1 MLAKEAKGKD
11 AMLKKGDI
19 KRLLAKSETDAVE
32 FKLAKGGVPASFWE
46 SYSAFANTDG
56 GVIIL
61 GVKEDGGKHSVV
73 GVTNANKLVAD
84 VWNAA
89 NNPQRVS
96 ANVLFNHQ
104 VYKVDYQGKALV
116 VVEVPRAE
124 RTERPVY
131 VGRDVFRGTFR
142 RNGEGDYHC
151 SQEAV
156 EAMIRDKCPETADCC
171 LLEDMTIGDLN
182 QESISRYRLM
192 FGQSKPEHAW
202 TRIPDD
208 EFMVKIGAARKD
220 AKGVVR
226 PMLAGLICF
235 GDFVTISNVLP
246 NYFLD
251 YREGVADGSRWTDR
265 VAAHD
270 ATWSGNIIDFY
281 FRIYDKVTSS
291 VKVPFRL
298 DERGLRINETK
309 VHKALRELLAN
320 ALIHADYHGRQG
332 IVIEK
337 RFRRLMF
344 RNPGCLRMS
353 KEAAIGGGR
362 SDARNSRIFN
372 IFALINIGERS
383 GTGLSDIYS
392 IWKEYG
398 YEEPTITETYQPDQT
413 TVTVQVELEEGAA
426 TTQESVDTTQE
437 SMGAPQENA
446 GDPQESAVKTANVA
460 VKDAVTTQ
468 EDAVKDAVTIQ
479 EVAPKTG
486 EVALKVAPKNGGVAL
501 KVAPK
506 TGDVAPNVAPKDGE
520 ATPQKGEQEVCQA
533 VNAAF
538 PMLRD
543 GIAEKCAKMY
553 VHMRDSGGSNSSL
566 ARELDIPLRSI
577 IRYQEILKQ
586 AHVLEHVGP
595 ANGGVWKFLI

>member
-1 MLAKEAKGKD
+1 
-11 AMLKKGDI
+11 MLKKGDI

-32 FKLAKGGVPASFWE
+32 FKLAKGGVPTSFWE

-61 GVKEDGGKHSVV
+61 GVKEDGGTHSVV

-151 SQEAV
+151 SKEAV
-156 EAMIRDKCPETADCC
+156 EAMIRDKCPETADTC
-171 LLEDMTIGDLN
+171 LMEDMTIADLN
-182 QESISRYRLM
+182 QESIARYRLM

-270 ATWSGNIIDFY
+270 ATWSGNISDFY

-291 VKVPFRL
+291 VKVPFML
-298 DERGLRINETK
+298 DERGLRINETR

-372 IFALINIGERS
+372 IFALINIGEGS

-413 TVTVQVELEEGAA
+413 TVTVQVELEEDAV
-426 TTQESVDTTQE
+426 TTQENTGTTQE
-437 SMGAPQENA
+437 N
-446 GDPQESAVKTANVA
+446 A
-460 VKDAVTTQ
+460 VKDAVTT
-468 EDAVKDAVTIQ
+468 Q

-486 EVALKVAPKNGGVAL
+486 EVAPKGAEIAPKIAPKASEVAPKGDEVTPKNAVKNAVAAQETPA
-501 KVAPK
+501 APQE
-506 TGDVAPNVAPKDGE
+506 TA
-520 ATPQKGEQEVCQA
+520 ATPQETPATPQETTVTPQETPDA
-533 VNAAF
+533 PQETAATTQENALGTTDLVLALINEK
-538 PMLRD
+538 PEISLVE
-543 GIAEKCAKMY
+543 IAEKLGIS
-553 VHMRDSGGSNSSL
+553 RDGVKYHID
-566 ARELDIPLRSI
+566 R
-577 IRYQEILKQ
+577 LKQ
-586 AHVLEHVGP
+586 SVG
-595 ANGGVWKFLI
+595 LIHDGPTKKGRWIVTNP

>member
-1 MLAKEAKGKD
+1 MLTQK
-11 AMLKKGDI
+11 DI
-19 KRLLAKSETDAVE
+19 KRMIDDWETEVVE
-32 FKLAKGGVPASFWE
+32 FKRAKGAVPASFWE

-56 GVIIL
+56 GVIVL
-61 GVKEDGGKHSVV
+61 GVAEDGHKHTVI
-73 GVTNANKLVAD
+73 GVTNADKMVAEI
-84 VWNAA
+84 WNNA

-104 VYKVDYQGKALV
+104 VYKVDYQGKSLV

-131 VGRDVFRGTFR
+131 VGRDVFRGTYR

-156 EAMIRDKCPETADCC
+156 EAMIRDKCPETADNC
-171 LLEDMTIGDLN
+171 LLEDMTIADLN
-182 QESISRYRLM
+182 QESIANYRLM

-208 EFMVKIGAARKD
+208 EFLVKIGAAKKD
-220 AKGVVR
+220 SKGVVR
-226 PMLAGLICF
+226 PMISGLVCF

-251 YREGVADGSRWTDR
+251 YRECLADGSRWTDR

-281 FRIYDKVTSS
+281 FRIYDKITSS

-298 DERGLRINETK
+298 DDRGLRINETK

-337 RFRRLMF
+337 RYSKLMF
-344 RNPGCLRMS
+344 RNPGCLRMA

-372 IFALINIGERS
+372 IFSLINIGERS

-398 YEEPTITETYQPDQT
+398 YEQPSIAETYQPDQ
-413 TVTVQVELEEGAA
+413 VSVVVQVEIEKDASTAQESAVTTQEVAPKSAVTLQENAA
-426 TTQESVDTTQE
+426 TTQE
-437 SMGAPQENA
+437 
-446 GDPQESAVKTANVA
+446 
-460 VKDAVTTQ
+460 
-468 EDAVKDAVTIQ
+468 
-479 EVAPKTG
+479 
-486 EVALKVAPKNGGVAL
+486 
-501 KVAPK
+501 
-506 TGDVAPNVAPKDGE
+506 VAPKDGE
-520 ATPQKGEQEVCQA
+520 VAPKTDEVAPKVAPKDGKVAPKKGDQEVCE
-533 VNAAF
+533 VINSVF
-538 PMLRD
+538 PVLRD

-553 VHMRDSGGSNSSL
+553 VYMRDSGGSNSDM
-566 ARELDIPLRSI
+566 ARELGIPLRSI

-595 ANGGVWKFLI
+595 TNGGAWKFLI

>member
-1 MLAKEAKGKD
+1 MLTQK
-11 AMLKKGDI
+11 DI
-19 KRLLAKSETDAVE
+19 KWMIDDWETEVVE
-32 FKLAKGGVPASFWE
+32 FKRAKGAVPASFWE

-56 GVIIL
+56 GVIVL
-61 GVKEDGGKHSVV
+61 GVAEAGNKHTVV
-73 GVTNANKLVAD
+73 GVTNAEKMVAEI
-84 VWNAA
+84 WNVA

-104 VYKVDYQGKALV
+104 VYKVDYQGKKLV

-131 VGRDVFRGTFR
+131 VGRDVFRGTYR

-156 EAMIRDKCPETADCC
+156 EAMIRDKCPETADNC
-171 LLEDMTIGDLN
+171 LLEDMTIADLN
-182 QESISRYRLM
+182 QESIANYRLM
-192 FGQSKPEHAW
+192 FSQSKPEHAW

-208 EFMVKIGAARKD
+208 EFLVKIGAAKKD
-220 AKGVVR
+220 PKGVVR
-226 PMLAGLICF
+226 PMISGLVCF

-251 YREGVADGSRWTDR
+251 YRECLADGSRWTDR

-281 FRIYDKVTSS
+281 FRIYDKITSS
-291 VKVPFRL
+291 VKVPFQL

-337 RFRRLMF
+337 RYSKLMF
-344 RNPGCLRMS
+344 RNPGCLRMA

-372 IFALINIGERS
+372 IFSLINIGERS
-383 GTGLSDIYS
+383 GTGLSDIFS

-398 YEEPTITETYQPDQT
+398 YEQPSVTETYQPDQ
-413 TVTVQVELEEGAA
+413 VSVVVQIEIEKNAA
-426 TTQESVDTTQE
+426 TAQESVGTT
-437 SMGAPQENA
+437 
-446 GDPQESAVKTANVA
+446 
-460 VKDAVTTQ
+460 
-468 EDAVKDAVTIQ
+468 Q
-479 EVAPKTG
+479 EVAPKG
-486 EVALKVAPKNGGVAL
+486 AAIAPREMVPAPKVAPKE
-501 KVAPK
+501 
-506 TGDVAPNVAPKDGE
+506 TGVAPKDKEG
-520 ATPQKGEQEVCQA
+520 KGNA
-533 VNAAF
+533 VKSAVKN
-538 PMLRD
+538 LVRD
-543 GIAEKCAKMY
+543 EGVVEKCVALWGFLKEDPQRTITNA
-553 VHMRDSGGSNSSL
+553 VERLSCS
-566 ARELDIPLRSI
+566 RRSI
-577 IRYQEILKQ
+577 VSYIGILKQ
-586 AHVLEHVGP
+586 AKVLEHIGP
-595 ANGGVWKFLI
+595 YRGGEWKFLI

>member
-1 MLAKEAKGKD
+1 MLTQD
-11 AMLKKGDI
+11 DI

-32 FKLAKGGVPASFWE
+32 FKLAKGSVPASFWE

-73 GVTNANKLVAD
+73 GVINANKLVAD

-151 SQEAV
+151 SKEAV
-156 EAMIRDKCPETADCC
+156 EAMIRDKCPETADTC
-171 LLEDMTIGDLN
+171 LMEDMTIADLN
-182 QESISRYRLM
+182 QESIARYRLM

-208 EFMVKIGAARKD
+208 EFLVKIGAARKD

-413 TVTVQVELEEGAA
+413 TVTVQVELEEGAVTPQENA
-426 TTQESVDTTQE
+426 GATQEKTDTTQE
-437 SMGAPQENA
+437 SA
-446 GDPQESAVKTANVA
+446 GVTQESTSTTQEKTVKTANGA

-468 EDAVKDAVTIQ
+468 E
-479 EVAPKTG
+479 VAPKNG
-486 EVALKVAPKNGGVAL
+486 EVALKTGEIAPKDTEVAPRIAPKPDGIAP

-506 TGDVAPNVAPKDGE
+506 TNNVAPKGKESQESAVKSAVKNVVVDE
-520 ATPQKGEQEVCQA
+520 RVVDKCVALWSFLKEDPQRTIT
-533 VNAAF
+533 NAIER
-538 PMLRD
+538 LSWSR
-543 GIAEKCAKMY
+543 
-553 VHMRDSGGSNSSL
+553 
-566 ARELDIPLRSI
+566 RSI
-577 IRYQEILKQ
+577 VSYIGILKQ
-586 AHVLEHVGP
+586 AKVLEHIGP
-595 ANGGVWKFLI
+595 YHGGVWKFLI

>member
-1 MLAKEAKGKD
+1 
-11 AMLKKGDI
+11 MLKKGDI
-19 KRLLAKSETDAVE
+19 KRMLAKSETDAVE

-131 VGRDVFRGTFR
+131 VGHDVFRGTFR

-156 EAMIRDKCPETADCC
+156 EAMIRDKCPETADTC
-171 LLEDMTIGDLN
+171 LMEDMTIADLN
-182 QESISRYRLM
+182 QESIARYRLM

-208 EFMVKIGAARKD
+208 EFLVKIGAARKD

-337 RFRRLMF
+337 RFHRLMF

-413 TVTVQVELEEGAA
+413 TVTVQVELEEGA
-426 TTQESVDTTQE
+426 TTT
-437 SMGAPQENA
+437 QENA
-446 GDPQESAVKTANVA
+446 GATHE
-460 VKDAVTTQ
+460 DAVTTQ
-468 EDAVKDAVTIQ
+468 EVAPKAS
-479 EVAPKTG
+479 EVAPKG
-486 EVALKVAPKNGGVAL
+486 DEVAPKNAVKNAV
-501 KVAPK
+501 KPS
-506 TGDVAPNVAPKDGE
+506 GD
-520 ATPQKGEQEVCQA
+520 A
-533 VNAAF
+533 VKNAVKNAVKESDAG
-538 PMLRD
+538 LREN
-543 GIAEKCAKMY
+543 IIEKCAELY
-553 VHMRDSGGSNSSL
+553 CFLRVDPRRTILTAVESL
-566 ARELDIPLRSI
+566 GFSPRSVAQ
-577 IRYQEILKQ
+577 YLNVLKD

-595 ANGGVWKFLI
+595 TNGGTWKFLI

>member
-1 MLAKEAKGKD
+1 
-11 AMLKKGDI
+11 MLKKGDI

-151 SQEAV
+151 SKEAV
-156 EAMIRDKCPETADCC
+156 EAMIRDKCPETADTC
-171 LLEDMTIGDLN
+171 LMEDMTIADLN
-182 QESISRYRLM
+182 QESIARYRLM

-413 TVTVQVELEEGAA
+413 TVTVQVELEEDAA
-426 TTQESVDTTQE
+426 TPRENADTTQE

-538 PMLRD
+538 PTLRD
-543 GIAEKCAKMY
+543 GIAEKCAEMY

>member
-1 MLAKEAKGKD
+1 MLTQD
-11 AMLKKGDI
+11 DI
-19 KRLLAKSETDAVE
+19 KRMIDDWETEVVE
-32 FKLAKGGVPASFWE
+32 FKRAKGGVPASFWE

-56 GVIIL
+56 GVIVL
-61 GVKEDGGKHSVV
+61 GVAEDGNKHTVV
-73 GVTNANKLVAD
+73 GVTNADKLVTEI
-84 VWNAA
+84 WNNA

-96 ANVLFNHQ
+96 ANVLFNRQ
-104 VYKVDYQGKALV
+104 VYKVGYKGKTLV

-156 EAMIRDKCPETADCC
+156 EAMIRDKCPETADNC
-171 LLEDMTIGDLN
+171 LLDDMTIADLN
-182 QESISRYRLM
+182 QESIARYRLM

-208 EFMVKIGAARKD
+208 EFLVKIGAAKKD
-220 AKGVVR
+220 SKGVVR
-226 PMLAGLICF
+226 PMISGLVCF

-246 NYFLD
+246 DYFLD
-251 YREGVADGSRWTDR
+251 YRECLADGTRWTDR

-281 FRIYDKVTSS
+281 LRIYDKITSS

-298 DERGLRINETK
+298 DDRGLRINETK
-309 VHKALRELLAN
+309 VHRALRELLAN

-337 RFRRLMF
+337 RYSKLMF
-344 RNPGCLRMS
+344 RNPGCLRMA

-383 GTGLSDIYS
+383 GTGLSDIFS
-392 IWKEYG
+392 TWNEYG
-398 YEEPTITETYQPDQT
+398 YERPTITETYQPDQT
-413 TVTVQVELEEGAA
+413 TVTVQVELEEVTATTQESAVKNAVNPSGDAVKNAVTTQESAA
-426 TTQESVDTTQE
+426 TTQEV
-437 SMGAPQENA
+437 AP
-446 GDPQESAVKTANVA
+446 KTDEVA
-460 VKDAVTTQ
+460 PKICEVAPKTGEVAP
-468 EDAVKDAVTIQ
+468 KIC

-486 EVALKVAPKNGGVAL
+486 EVALKK
-501 KVAPK
+501 
-506 TGDVAPNVAPKDGE
+506 E
-520 ATPQKGEQEVCQA
+520 EQEVCQI
-533 VNAAF
+533 VDSVF

-553 VHMRDSGGSNSSL
+553 VYMRDSGVSNG
-566 ARELDIPLRSI
+566 AMTRELGIPLRSI

-595 ANGGVWKFLI
+595 THGGTWKFLI

>member
-1 MLAKEAKGKD
+1 MLTKD
-11 AMLKKGDI
+11 EI
-19 KRLLAKSETDAVE
+19 KRLLTESETDAVE
-32 FKLAKGGVPASFWE
+32 FKKAKGGVPASFWE

-56 GVIIL
+56 GVIVL
-61 GVKEDGGKHSVV
+61 GVAETDGKRTIV
-73 GVTNANKLVAD
+73 GVSDTDKMIAD
-84 VWNAA
+84 IWNAA
-89 NNPQRVS
+89 NNSQRVS

-104 VYKVDYQGKALV
+104 VYNVKCGSKVVV

-171 LLEDMTIGDLN
+171 LLEDMTIADLN
-182 QESISRYRLM
+182 QESIARYRLM

-202 TRIPDD
+202 ARIPDD
-208 EFMVKIGAARKD
+208 EFLVKIGAAKKD
-220 AKGVVR
+220 SKGVVR

-251 YREGVADGSRWTDR
+251 YRECLADGSRWTDR

-298 DERGLRINETK
+298 DDRGLRINETK

-337 RFRRLMF
+337 RYSKLMF
-344 RNPGCLRMS
+344 RNPGCLRMA

-383 GTGLSDIYS
+383 GTGLSDIFS

-398 YEEPTITETYQPDQT
+398 YEQPAITETYQPDQT
-413 TVTVQVELEEGAA
+413 TVTVQVELEEVTA
-426 TTQESVDTTQE
+426 T
-437 SMGAPQENA
+437 PQEN
-446 GDPQESAVKTANVA
+446 
-460 VKDAVTTQ
+460 AVTTQ
-468 EDAVKDAVTIQ
+468 EVAPKDT
-479 EVAPKTG
+479 EVAPKDAG
-486 EVALKVAPKNGGVAL
+486 VAPKMALKDSKVAPKEG
-501 KVAPK
+501 
-506 TGDVAPNVAPKDGE
+506 NVAPKED
-520 ATPQKGEQEVCQA
+520 EVAPKNA
-533 VNAAF
+533 VKNAVKPSGDAVKNAVKNAVKEF
-538 PMLRD
+538 DAELRENVV
-543 GIAEKCAKMY
+543 EKCAELYCFLK
-553 VHMRDSGGSNSSL
+553 VDPRRTILTAVESL
-566 ARELDIPLRSI
+566 GFSPRSVAQ
-577 IRYQEILKQ
+577 YLNVLKD

-595 ANGGVWKFLI
+595 TNGGSWKFLI

>member
-1 MLAKEAKGKD
+1 
-11 AMLKKGDI
+11 MLKKGDI

-156 EAMIRDKCPETADCC
+156 EAMIRDKCPETADTC
-171 LLEDMTIGDLN
+171 LMEDMTIADLN
-182 QESISRYRLM
+182 QESIARYRLM

-208 EFMVKIGAARKD
+208 EFLVKIGAARKD

-437 SMGAPQENA
+437 SMGTPQENA
-446 GDPQESAVKTANVA
+446 GATQENTG
-460 VKDAVTTQ
+460 TTQ
-468 EDAVKDAVTIQ
+468 EDAVKDAVTTQ
-479 EVAPKTG
+479 EVTPKTG
-486 EVALKVAPKNGGVAL
+486 EVALKDAEVAPKTAPKAREVAPKAREVAPKGDEVAPKNAVKNAV
-501 KVAPK
+501 KPS
-506 TGDVAPNVAPKDGE
+506 GD
-520 ATPQKGEQEVCQA
+520 A
-533 VNAAF
+533 VKNAVKNAVKEF
-538 PMLRD
+538 DAGLREN
-543 GIAEKCAKMY
+543 IIEKCAELY
-553 VHMRDSGGSNSSL
+553 CFLRVDPRRTILTAVESL
-566 ARELDIPLRSI
+566 GFSPRSVAQYLNVLKDAR
-577 IRYQEILKQ
+577 
-586 AHVLEHVGP
+586 VLEHVGP
-595 ANGGVWKFLI
+595 TNGGTWKFLI

>member
-1 MLAKEAKGKD
+1 MLTRD
-11 AMLKKGDI
+11 DI
-19 KRLLAKSETDAVE
+19 RRLLAESETDAVE
-32 FKLAKGGVPASFWE
+32 FKKAKGGVPDSFWE

-56 GVIIL
+56 GVIVL
-61 GVKEDGGKHSVV
+61 GVAENDGQRTIV
-73 GVTNANKLVAD
+73 GVSDAD
-84 VWNAA
+84 KMIADIWNAA

-104 VYKVDYQGKALV
+104 VYKVKCGSKV
-116 VVEVPRAE
+116 VIVVEVPRAE

-171 LLEDMTIGDLN
+171 LLEDMTIADLN
-182 QESISRYRLM
+182 QESIARYRLM
-192 FGQSKPEHAW
+192 FSQSKPEHAW
-202 TRIPDD
+202 ARIPDE
-208 EFMVKIGAARKD
+208 EFLVKIGAAKKD
-220 AKGVVR
+220 SKGVVR

-246 NYFLD
+246 SYFLD

-291 VKVPFRL
+291 VKVPFML

-413 TVTVQVELEEGAA
+413 TVTVQVELEEGATTTQESA
-426 TTQESVDTTQE
+426 DTTQESV
-437 SMGAPQENA
+437 GAPQE
-446 GDPQESAVKTANVA
+446 KTG
-460 VKDAVTTQ
+460 TTQ
-468 EDAVKDAVTIQ
+468 EDAVKDAVTTQ
-479 EVAPKTG
+479 EVAPKTD
-486 EVALKVAPKNGGVAL
+486 EVAPKDAEVAPKIAPKASEVAPKGDEVAPKNAVKNAV
-501 KVAPK
+501 KPS
-506 TGDVAPNVAPKDGE
+506 GD
-520 ATPQKGEQEVCQA
+520 A
-533 VNAAF
+533 VKNAVKNAVKEF
-538 PMLRD
+538 DAGLRET
-543 GIAEKCAKMY
+543 IIEKCTELYCFLRIDPRRTILTA
-553 VHMRDSGGSNSSL
+553 VESL
-566 ARELDIPLRSI
+566 GFSPRSVAQ
-577 IRYQEILKQ
+577 YLNVLKD

-595 ANGGVWKFLI
+595 TNGGTWKFLI

>member
-1 MLAKEAKGKD
+1 MLTQD
-11 AMLKKGDI
+11 DI
-19 KRLLAKSETDAVE
+19 KRLLTKSETDAVE

-131 VGRDVFRGTFR
+131 VGHDVFRGTFR
-142 RNGEGDYHC
+142 CNGEGDYHC
-151 SQEAV
+151 SKEVV
-156 EAMIRDKCPETADCC
+156 EAMIRDKCPETADTC
-171 LLEDMTIGDLN
+171 LMEDMTIADLN
-182 QESISRYRLM
+182 QESIARYRLM

-413 TVTVQVELEEGAA
+413 TVTVQVELEE
-426 TTQESVDTTQE
+426 
-437 SMGAPQENA
+437 
-446 GDPQESAVKTANVA
+446 
-460 VKDAVTTQ
+460 DAVTTQ

-479 EVAPKTG
+479 E
-486 EVALKVAPKNGGVAL
+486 VAPKNGGVAL

-538 PMLRD
+538 PTLRD

>member
-1 MLAKEAKGKD
+1 MLTKKD
-11 AMLKKGDI
+11 I
-19 KRLLAKSETDAVE
+19 TRLLAKSETDAVE

-151 SQEAV
+151 SKEAV
-156 EAMIRDKCPETADCC
+156 EAMIRDKCPETADTC
-171 LLEDMTIGDLN
+171 LMEDMTIADLN
-182 QESISRYRLM
+182 QESIARYRLM

-246 NYFLD
+246 SYFLD

-413 TVTVQVELEEGAA
+413 TVTVQVELEEDAV
-426 TTQESVDTTQE
+426 TTQENTGTTQE
-437 SMGAPQENA
+437 N
-446 GDPQESAVKTANVA
+446 A
-460 VKDAVTTQ
+460 VKDAVTT
-468 EDAVKDAVTIQ
+468 Q

-486 EVALKVAPKNGGVAL
+486 EVAPKGAEVAPKIAP
-501 KVAPK
+501 KASEVAPK
-506 TGDVAPNVAPKDGE
+506 GDEVTPKNAVKNAVAAQETPAAPQE
-520 ATPQKGEQEVCQA
+520 TAATPQETPATPQETAATPQE
-533 VNAAF
+533 NAAT
-538 PMLRD
+538 PQENALGTTD
-543 GIAEKCAKMY
+543 LVLALINEKPEISLVEIAEKLGIS
-553 VHMRDSGGSNSSL
+553 RDGVKYHID
-566 ARELDIPLRSI
+566 R
-577 IRYQEILKQ
+577 LKQ
-586 AHVLEHVGP
+586 SVG
-595 ANGGVWKFLI
+595 LIHDGPTKKGRWIVTNP

>member
-1 MLAKEAKGKD
+1 
-11 AMLKKGDI
+11 MLKKGDI
-19 KRLLAKSETDAVE
+19 KRLIAKSETEAVE

-61 GVKEDGGKHSVV
+61 GVKEDDGKHSVV

-104 VYKVDYQGKALV
+104 VYKVDVDGKALV
-116 VVEVPRAE
+116 IVEVPRAE

-131 VGRDVFRGTFR
+131 VGSDVFRGTYR

-156 EAMIRDKCPETADCC
+156 EAMIRDKCPETADTC
-171 LLEDMTIGDLN
+171 LMEDMTISDLN
-182 QESISRYRLM
+182 LESIARYRLM

-413 TVTVQVELEEGAA
+413 TVTVQVELEEDATTTQESA
-426 TTQESVDTTQE
+426 DTTQESVGTT
-437 SMGAPQENA
+437 QENA
-446 GDPQESAVKTANVA
+446 GAPQESAVKMANVA

-486 EVALKVAPKNGGVAL
+486 EVALKVAPKTGEVAL

-520 ATPQKGEQEVCQA
+520 ATPQKVEQEVCQA

-538 PMLRD
+538 PTLRD

>member
-1 MLAKEAKGKD
+1 MLTQK
-11 AMLKKGDI
+11 DI
-19 KRLLAKSETDAVE
+19 KRMIDDWETEAVE
-32 FKLAKGGVPASFWE
+32 FKRAKGAVPASFWE

-56 GVIIL
+56 GVIVL
-61 GVKEDGGKHSVV
+61 GVAEDGNKHTVV
-73 GVTNANKLVAD
+73 GVTNAEKMVAE
-84 VWNAA
+84 VWNVA

-104 VYKVDYQGKALV
+104 VYKVDCQGKTLV

-131 VGRDVFRGTFR
+131 VGRDVFRGTYR

-156 EAMIRDKCPETADCC
+156 EAMIRDKCPETADNC
-171 LLEDMTIGDLN
+171 LLEDMTIADLN
-182 QESISRYRLM
+182 QESIANYRLM

-208 EFMVKIGAARKD
+208 EFLVKIGAAKKD
-220 AKGVVR
+220 SKGVVR
-226 PMLAGLICF
+226 PMISGLVCF

-251 YREGVADGSRWTDR
+251 YRECLADGSRWTDR

-270 ATWSGNIIDFY
+270 ATWSGNIIDSY
-281 FRIYDKVTSS
+281 FRIYDKITSS

-298 DERGLRINETK
+298 DDRGLRINETK

-337 RFRRLMF
+337 RYSKLMF
-344 RNPGCLRMS
+344 RNPGCLRMA

-372 IFALINIGERS
+372 IFSLINIGERS
-383 GTGLSDIYS
+383 GTGLSDIFS

-398 YEEPTITETYQPDQT
+398 YEQPSITETYQPDQ
-413 TVTVQVELEEGAA
+413 VSVVVQVEIEKGTG
-426 TTQESVDTTQE
+426 TTQE
-437 SMGAPQENA
+437 N
-446 GDPQESAVKTANVA
+446 
-460 VKDAVTTQ
+460 AVTLQGNAAST
-468 EDAVKDAVTIQ
+468 Q
-479 EVAPKTG
+479 EVAPKD
-486 EVALKVAPKNGGVAL
+486 ADIAPKVAPKGAGI
-501 KVAPK
+501 APK
-506 TGDVAPNVAPKDGE
+506 IAPKETDVAPKDKDGE
-520 ATPQKGEQEVCQA
+520 DNA
-533 VNAAF
+533 VKSAVKN
-538 PMLRD
+538 LVND
-543 GIAEKCAKMY
+543 ESVVEKCVALWGFLKEDPQRTITNA
-553 VHMRDSGGSNSSL
+553 VERLSCS
-566 ARELDIPLRSI
+566 RRSI
-577 IRYQEILKQ
+577 ISYIGILKQ
-586 AHVLEHVGP
+586 AKVLEHIGP
-595 ANGGVWKFLI
+595 YRGGEWKFLI

>member
-1 MLAKEAKGKD
+1 MLTHD
-11 AMLKKGDI
+11 DI
-19 KRLLAKSETDAVE
+19 KRLLIKSETDAVE

-61 GVKEDGGKHSVV
+61 GVKEDNGKHSVV

-151 SQEAV
+151 SQEVV
-156 EAMIRDKCPETADCC
+156 EAMIRDKCPETADTC
-171 LLEDMTIGDLN
+171 LMEDMTIADLN
-182 QESISRYRLM
+182 QESIARYRLM

-281 FRIYDKVTSS
+281 FRIYDKITSS
-291 VKVPFRL
+291 VRVPFRL
-298 DERGLRINETK
+298 NDRGLRINETK

-337 RFRRLMF
+337 RFNRLMF

-353 KEAAIGGGR
+353 RDAAIAGGR

-372 IFALINIGERS
+372 IFALIDIGERS
-383 GTGLSDIYS
+383 GTGLSDIFAT
-392 IWKEYG
+392 WKECG
-398 YEEPTITETYQPDQT
+398 YEKPTITETYQPDQLS
-413 TVTVQVELEEGAA
+413 VVVFVETDVAA
-426 TTQESVDTTQE
+426 SATQGPATATQEVD
-437 SMGAPQENA
+437 G
-446 GDPQESAVKTANVA
+446 VA
-460 VKDAVTTQ
+460 T
-468 EDAVKDAVTIQ
+468 E
-479 EVAPKTG
+479 TG
-486 EVALKVAPKNGGVAL
+486 YGALKSA

-506 TGDVAPNVAPKDGE
+506 TSNATQETGATTQETTRETGVTTQETTQENTAVAQETVMAPQGKNADVASRIMEMLRLEPEISLSRIADSLGLSREGVRYHINVLKKTMGLRHEGPTKKGYWVIGE
-520 ATPQKGEQEVCQA
+520 A
-533 VNAAF
+533 
-538 PMLRD
+538 
-543 GIAEKCAKMY
+543 
-553 VHMRDSGGSNSSL
+553 
-566 ARELDIPLRSI
+566 
-577 IRYQEILKQ
+577 
-586 AHVLEHVGP
+586 
-595 ANGGVWKFLI
+595 

>member
-1 MLAKEAKGKD
+1 
-11 AMLKKGDI
+11 MLKKGDI

-73 GVTNANKLVAD
+73 GVPNANKLVAD

-131 VGRDVFRGTFR
+131 VGHDVFRGTFR

-151 SQEAV
+151 SKEAV
-156 EAMIRDKCPETADCC
+156 EAMIRDKCPETADTC
-171 LLEDMTIGDLN
+171 LMEDMTIADLN

-291 VKVPFRL
+291 VKVPFML

-413 TVTVQVELEEGAA
+413 TVTVQVELEEDAA
-426 TTQESVDTTQE
+426 T
-437 SMGAPQENA
+437 PQEN
-446 GDPQESAVKTANVA
+446 A
-460 VKDAVTTQ
+460 VKDAVTT
-468 EDAVKDAVTIQ
+468 E

-538 PMLRD
+538 PTLRD

>member
-1 MLAKEAKGKD
+1 MLTQK
-11 AMLKKGDI
+11 DI
-19 KRLLAKSETDAVE
+19 KRMIDDWETEVVE
-32 FKLAKGGVPASFWE
+32 FKRAKGAVPASFWE

-56 GVIIL
+56 GVIVL
-61 GVKEDGGKHSVV
+61 GVAEDGNKHTVV
-73 GVTNANKLVAD
+73 GVTNAEKMVAE
-84 VWNAA
+84 VWNVA

-104 VYKVDYQGKALV
+104 VYKVDYQGKTLV

-131 VGRDVFRGTFR
+131 VGRDVFRGTYR

-156 EAMIRDKCPETADCC
+156 EAMIRDKCPETADNC
-171 LLEDMTIGDLN
+171 LLEDMTIADLN
-182 QESISRYRLM
+182 QESIANYRLM

-208 EFMVKIGAARKD
+208 EFLVKIGAAKKD
-220 AKGVVR
+220 SKGVVR
-226 PMLAGLICF
+226 PMISGLVCF

-251 YREGVADGSRWTDR
+251 YRECLADGSRWTDR

-281 FRIYDKVTSS
+281 FRIYDKITSS

-298 DERGLRINETK
+298 DDRGLRINETK

-337 RFRRLMF
+337 RYSKLMF
-344 RNPGCLRMS
+344 RNPGCLRMA

-372 IFALINIGERS
+372 IFSLINIGERS
-383 GTGLSDIYS
+383 GTGLSDIFS

-398 YEEPTITETYQPDQT
+398 YEQPSIMETYQPDQ
-413 TVTVQVELEEGAA
+413 VSVVVQVEIEKGTG
-426 TTQESVDTTQE
+426 TTQE
-437 SMGAPQENA
+437 N
-446 GDPQESAVKTANVA
+446 
-460 VKDAVTTQ
+460 AVTP
-468 EDAVKDAVTIQ
+468 Q
-479 EVAPKTG
+479 EVAPKSG
-486 EVALKVAPKNGGVAL
+486 E
-501 KVAPK
+501 
-506 TGDVAPNVAPKDGE
+506 VAPKD
-520 ATPQKGEQEVCQA
+520 A
-533 VNAAF
+533 VKNAVKPSGDAVKNAVKNAVKEF
-538 PMLRD
+538 DAGLREN
-543 GIAEKCAKMY
+543 IIEKCA
-553 VHMRDSGGSNSSL
+553 
-566 ARELDIPLRSI
+566 ELYCFLRVDP
-577 IRYQEILKQ
+577 RRTILTAVESFGFSPRSVAQYLNVLKD

-595 ANGGVWKFLI
+595 TNGGAWKFLI

>member
-1 MLAKEAKGKD
+1 MLTKD
-11 AMLKKGDI
+11 DI
-19 KRLLAKSETDAVE
+19 RRLLTESETDAVE
-32 FKLAKGGVPASFWE
+32 FKKAKGGVPASFWE

-56 GVIIL
+56 GVVVL
-61 GVKEDGGKHSVV
+61 GVAENDGKRTIV
-73 GVTNANKLVAD
+73 GVSDAD
-84 VWNAA
+84 KMIADIWNAV

-104 VYKVDYQGKALV
+104 VYKVKCGSKVVV

-156 EAMIRDKCPETADCC
+156 EALIRDKCPETADCC

-182 QESISRYRLM
+182 QESIARYRLM

-202 TRIPDD
+202 ARIPDD
-208 EFMVKIGAARKD
+208 EFLVKIGAAKKD
-220 AKGVVR
+220 SKGVVR

-251 YREGVADGSRWTDR
+251 YRECLADGSRWTDR

-281 FRIYDKVTSS
+281 FRIYDKITSS

-298 DERGLRINETK
+298 DDRGLRINETK

-337 RFRRLMF
+337 RYSKLMF
-344 RNPGCLRMS
+344 RNPGCLRMA

-383 GTGLSDIYS
+383 GTGLSDIFS

-398 YEEPTITETYQPDQT
+398 YEQPSITETYQPDQT
-413 TVTVQVELEEGAA
+413 TVTVQVELEEVTA
-426 TTQESVDTTQE
+426 TTQE
-437 SMGAPQENA
+437 N
-446 GDPQESAVKTANVA
+446 
-460 VKDAVTTQ
+460 AVTTQ
-468 EDAVKDAVTIQ
+468 EVAPKGT
-479 EVAPKTG
+479 EVAP
-486 EVALKVAPKNGGVAL
+486 

-506 TGDVAPNVAPKDGE
+506 TNGVAPKGDEVAPKNAVKPSGDAVKNAE
-520 ATPQKGEQEVCQA
+520 TAQENATTTQETSVTTQEVA
-533 VNAAF
+533 VTTQENASGMTDLVLALIKET
-538 PMLRD
+538 PEISLTE
-543 GIAEKCAKMY
+543 IAEKLGIS
-553 VHMRDSGGSNSSL
+553 RDGVKYHVNKL
-566 ARELDIPLRSI
+566 KKSI
-577 IRYQEILKQ
+577 GLI
-586 AHVLEHVGP
+586 HDGP
-595 ANGGVWKFLI
+595 TKKGRWIIVNQ

>member
-1 MLAKEAKGKD
+1 MLTKD
-11 AMLKKGDI
+11 DI
-19 KRLLAKSETDAVE
+19 KRLLAESETDAVE
-32 FKLAKGGVPASFWE
+32 FKKAKGGVPASFWE

-56 GVIIL
+56 GIIVL
-61 GVKEDGGKHSVV
+61 GVAESDGKRTIV
-73 GVTNANKLVAD
+73 GVSDTDKMIAD
-84 VWNAA
+84 IWNAA

-104 VYKVDYQGKALV
+104 TYKVKCGSKV
-116 VVEVPRAE
+116 VIVVEVPRAE

-182 QESISRYRLM
+182 QESIARYRLM

-202 TRIPDD
+202 ARIPDE
-208 EFMVKIGAARKD
+208 EFLVKIGAAKKD
-220 AKGVVR
+220 SKGVVR

-251 YREGVADGSRWTDR
+251 YRECLADGSRWTDR

-298 DERGLRINETK
+298 DDRGLRINETK

-337 RFRRLMF
+337 RYSKLMF
-344 RNPGCLRMS
+344 RNPGCLRMA

-383 GTGLSDIYS
+383 GTGLSDIFA

-398 YEEPTITETYQPDQT
+398 YEQPSITENYQPDQT
-413 TVTVQVELEEGAA
+413 TVTVQVELEEVTATAQENAA
-426 TTQESVDTTQE
+426 TTQESVGTTQE
-437 SMGAPQENA
+437 N
-446 GDPQESAVKTANVA
+446 
-460 VKDAVTTQ
+460 AVTT
-468 EDAVKDAVTIQ
+468 K
-479 EVAPKTG
+479 EVAPKTS
-486 EVALKVAPKNGGVAL
+486 EVAPKGDEV
-501 KVAPK
+501 VPK
-506 TGDVAPNVAPKDGE
+506 NAVKNAVKPSGD
-520 ATPQKGEQEVCQA
+520 A
-533 VNAAF
+533 VKNAVKNAVKEF
-538 PMLRD
+538 DAGLREN
-543 GIAEKCAKMY
+543 IIEKCAELY
-553 VHMRDSGGSNSSL
+553 CFLRVDPRRTILTAVESL
-566 ARELDIPLRSI
+566 GFSPRSVAQ
-577 IRYQEILKQ
+577 YLNVLKD

-595 ANGGVWKFLI
+595 TNGGAWKFLI

>member
-1 MLAKEAKGKD
+1 M
-11 AMLKKGDI
+11 
-19 KRLLAKSETDAVE
+19 
-32 FKLAKGGVPASFWE
+32 PASFWE

-56 GVIIL
+56 GIIIL
-61 GVKEDGGKHSVV
+61 GVKEDAGKHSVV
-73 GVTNANKLVAD
+73 GVANANKLVAD

-104 VYKVDYQGKALV
+104 VYKVDFNGKALV

-156 EAMIRDKCPETADCC
+156 EAMIRDKCPETADTC
-171 LLEDMTIGDLN
+171 LMEDMTIADLN
-182 QESISRYRLM
+182 QESIARYRLM

-226 PMLAGLICF
+226 PMLGGLICF

-291 VKVPFRL
+291 VRVPFRL

-337 RFRRLMF
+337 RFNKLMF
-344 RNPGCLRMS
+344 RNPGCLRMA

-383 GTGLSDIYS
+383 GTGLSDIFS
-392 IWKEYG
+392 IWNEYG
-398 YEEPTITETYQPDQT
+398 YDQPTITETYQPDQ
-413 TVTVQVELEEGAA
+413 VSVAVQVEIEE
-426 TTQESVDTTQE
+426 
-437 SMGAPQENA
+437 
-446 GDPQESAVKTANVA
+446 
-460 VKDAVTTQ
+460 DAVTAQ
-468 EDAVKDAVTIQ
+468 ENRDVAPN
-479 EVAPKTG
+479 EGGVAPKTD
-486 EVALKVAPKNGGVAL
+486 
-501 KVAPK
+501 
-506 TGDVAPNVAPKDGE
+506 DVAPNVAPKESEIAPKNGASCED
-520 ATPQKGEQEVCQA
+520 TVKIA
-533 VNAAF
+533 VKDAVKT
-538 PMLRD
+538 LGHED
-543 GIAEKCAKMY
+543 SVAEKCAALYAFLKEDSQRTITTAAERLAWSRRSVISY
-553 VHMRDSGGSNSSL
+553 VG
-566 ARELDIPLRSI
+566 
-577 IRYQEILKQ
+577 ILKE
-586 AHVLEHVGP
+586 AKALDHVGP
-595 ANGGVWKFLI
+595 YRGGTWKFLI

>member
-1 MLAKEAKGKD
+1 MLTKD
-11 AMLKKGDI
+11 DI
-19 KRLLAKSETDAVE
+19 KRLLAKSETEAVE

-156 EAMIRDKCPETADCC
+156 EAMIRDKCPETADMC
-171 LLEDMTIGDLN
+171 LMEDMTIADLN
-182 QESISRYRLM
+182 QESIARYRLM

-208 EFMVKIGAARKD
+208 EFLVKIGAARKD

-413 TVTVQVELEEGAA
+413 TVTVQVELEEGAVTPQENA
-426 TTQESVDTTQE
+426 GATQEKTDTTQE
-437 SMGAPQENA
+437 SA
-446 GDPQESAVKTANVA
+446 GVTQESTSTTQEKTVKTANGA

-468 EDAVKDAVTIQ
+468 E
-479 EVAPKTG
+479 VAPKNG
-486 EVALKVAPKNGGVAL
+486 EVALKTGEIAPKDTEVAPRIAPKPDGIAP

-506 TGDVAPNVAPKDGE
+506 TNNVAPKGKESQESAVKSAVKNVVVDE
-520 ATPQKGEQEVCQA
+520 RVVDKCVALWSFLKEDPQRTIT
-533 VNAAF
+533 NAIER
-538 PMLRD
+538 LSWSR
-543 GIAEKCAKMY
+543 
-553 VHMRDSGGSNSSL
+553 
-566 ARELDIPLRSI
+566 RSI
-577 IRYQEILKQ
+577 VSYIGILKQ
-586 AHVLEHVGP
+586 AKVLEHIGP
-595 ANGGVWKFLI
+595 YHGGVWKFLI